1 MCNMLSATQKP
12 EVARE
17 YLIKECVEG
26 RVLGPLDP
34 LQFPRIQISRFGV
47 IPKRSS
53 GKWHLIV
60 DLSSPE
66 GHSVNDGI
74 DADLCSLKY
83 VTVDAAVA
91 AVKQIGLG
99 AELAKVD
106 IQSAYRIIPVHPED
120 RWLLGMVWE
129 GALYIDTVLPF
140 GLRSA
145 PKIFNAVADAVEW
158 IVRQQGVST
167 VFHYLNDFL
176 IVGNPHTRDCTVQ
189 ASVLREVFEHLGIPV
204 AMEKLEGPATVLT
217 FLRIEINTKEMILHL
232 PTTKEMILRLPTTKL
247 VELQDLVTS
256 WLGKK
261 SCLKRELQSLAGK
274 LQHACKVVRPGRT
287 FLRRVFELLSMTS
300 RKHHHIHLNAMFRSD
315 LLWWSTFLSTWNGV
329 AIIPE
334 EGDSGI
340 KLFTDASGGIGC
352 GAWCGN
358 QWLQYKWPQTNSFRN
373 LLITQ
378 KRGPSSGICMCG
390 VGRIVI

>member
-1 MCNMLSATQKP
+1 MRNMLSATQKP
-12 EVARE
+12 EVVRE

-34 LQFPRIQISRFGV
+34 VQFPRIQISRFGV
-47 IPKRSS
+47 IPKGSS
-53 GKWHLIV
+53 GKWRLIV

-83 VTVDAAVA
+83 VTVDDAVA

-106 IQSAYRIIPVHPED
+106 IRSAYRIIPVHPED

-158 IVRQQGVST
+158 IVCQQGVSM
-167 VFHYLNDFL
+167 VFHYLDDFL
-176 IVGNPHTRDCTVQ
+176 IVGNPHTKDCTVQ
-189 ASVLREVFEHLGIPV
+189 LSVLREVFEHLGIPV

-217 FLRIEINTKEMILHL
+217 FLGIEID
-232 PTTKEMILRLPTTKL
+232 TKEMILRLPITKL

-287 FLRRVFELLSMTS
+287 FLRRVFELLSVTS
-300 RKHHHIHLNAMFRSD
+300 RKHHHIRLNAMFRSD

-358 QWLQYKWPQTNSFRN
+358 QWLQYKWPQTNSFRD
-373 LLITQ
+373 LPITQ
-378 KRGPSSGICMCG
+378 KEVLP
-390 VGRIVI
+390 VISACAV